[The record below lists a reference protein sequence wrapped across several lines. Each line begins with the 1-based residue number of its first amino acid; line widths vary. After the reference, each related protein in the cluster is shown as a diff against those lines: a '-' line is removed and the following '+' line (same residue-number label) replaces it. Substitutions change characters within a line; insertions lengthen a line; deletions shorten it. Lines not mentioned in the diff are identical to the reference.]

1 MAFQNIIFDVGNVLL
16 RWDPHFIVT
25 QTFKETSDPAQLVQ
39 TIFKHQTWL
48 DLNLGLLSEQE
59 ALVEYQTRLGIEMAR
74 LEEMMETVRESLQ
87 PLPGSLELLHA
98 LNNARYNLYALTD
111 NTKGIIAYLTQKY
124 HFWPIFQGI
133 VVSANVGHLKPA
145 REIYEHLLNTY
156 ALSAAETI
164 FIDDHLPNVLGAQA
178 VGIEAIL
185 FENAKQC
192 QDDLRKLQIRF

>member
-1 MAFQNIIFDVGNVLL
+1 MAFKNIILDVGNVLL
-16 RWDPHFIVT
+16 RWDPHFIVA
-25 QTFKETSDPAQLVQ
+25 QTFKESSNSAQLVQ

-59 ALVEYQTRLGIEMAR
+59 ALVEYQTRLGIEMAQ

-111 NTKGIIAYLTQKY
+111 NTKDIMAYLTQKY

-145 REIYEHLLNTY
+145 KEIYEYLLNTY
-156 ALSAAETI
+156 ALNAAETV

-185 FENAKQC
+185 FKNAKQC
-192 QDDLRKLQIRF
+192 QDDLRKLQIHF